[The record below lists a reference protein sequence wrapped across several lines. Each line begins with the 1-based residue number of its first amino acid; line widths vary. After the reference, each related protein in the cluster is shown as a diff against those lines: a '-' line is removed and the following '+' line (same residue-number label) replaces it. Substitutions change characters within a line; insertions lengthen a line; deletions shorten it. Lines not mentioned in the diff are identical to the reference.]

1 MSELRTSIFRLRNAG
16 ELRISVDDASVFGGC
31 SSSVTGVS
39 SGASSANRRVS
50 KSLVEGLATSTLES
64 VEIERDDMMLNAL
77 DTFMARK
84 VVNNLSIILSSI
96 NGRLLRIYIY
106 M

>member
-1 MSELRTSIFRLRNAG
+1 M
-16 ELRISVDDASVFGGC
+16 
-31 SSSVTGVS
+31 TGVS

-50 KSLVEGLATSTLES
+50 KNLVEGLVTSTLES

-84 VVNNLSIILSSI
+84 VVNNFSIILSLI
-96 NGRLLRIYIY
+96 NGRILRIY